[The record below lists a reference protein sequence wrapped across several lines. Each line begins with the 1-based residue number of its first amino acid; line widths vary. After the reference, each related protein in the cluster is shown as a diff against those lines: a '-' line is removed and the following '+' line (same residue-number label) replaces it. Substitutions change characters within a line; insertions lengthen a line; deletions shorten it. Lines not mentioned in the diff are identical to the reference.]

1 MKIATYISKEMDSV
15 LEEDIKYFDLKKG
28 TIGNIIF
35 DYFKK
40 KELNNVSQLVKN
52 DVKFQFTLSK
62 INSINL
68 NSIILCSKLETHA
81 SYLRSCVYEYISKP
95 RYLREKILFNNIF
108 DALNNAFIN
117 QNKVIINYNNTNRI
131 INPYFIKEGDNENH
145 NYLFCFCED
154 SNDYRCYKICKIKSI
169 IDINNNIEIKDKKYI
184 SDIFT
189 HFDPFLSFGSNIKVK
204 FNKVGLELFN
214 KTPFNRPRIIKEIN
228 KTTFLL
234 EANDK
239 LAKIY
244 FAQFGY
250 NCEILEPQRLR
261 DYFYDFAKKILDI
274 YGKEKL

>member
-1 MKIATYISKEMDSV
+1 MI
-15 LEEDIKYFDLKKG
+15 
-28 TIGNIIF
+28 
-35 DYFKK
+35 
-40 KELNNVSQLVKN
+40 
-52 DVKFQFTLSK
+52 
-62 INSINL
+62 
-68 NSIILCSKLETHA
+68 
-81 SYLRSCVYEYISKP
+81 
-95 RYLREKILFNNIF
+95 IF

-117 QNKVIINYNNTNRI
+117 QNKVVINYNNTNRI
-131 INPYFIKEGDNENH
+131 VNPYFIKEGDNENH

-154 SNDYRCYKICKIKSI
+154 NNDYRCYKICKIKSI
-169 IDINNNIEIKDKKYI
+169 IAINDNIEIKDKKYI

-189 HFDPFLSFGSNIKVK
+189 HFDPFLSFDSNIKVK

-214 KTPFNRPRIIKEIN
+214 RTPFNRPRIIKEIN

-274 YGKEKL
+274 YRKEKL